1 MLLFSSSIFFI
12 LLGNL
17 FIKNPP
23 KQKNYFYGFRTK
35 KSMKNQKN
43 WNKSQVIY
51 GQYTQCFF
59 KYIFYVSLIFL
70 ILDIY
75 GIIISQ
81 NIIFWSTIIQSILL
95 CILLFFIN
103 FLVNKKLN

>member
-1 MLLFSSSIFFI
+1 MILFSSSIFYI
-12 LLGNL
+12 
-17 FIKNPP
+17 IRQSIYKESS
-23 KQKNYFYGFRTK
+23 KTKNYIYSFRIK
-35 KSMKNQKN
+35 KAMKNQKN
-43 WNKSQVIY
+43 WNKSQIIY

-59 KYIFYVSLIFL
+59 KYTFYVSLIFL

-75 GIIISQ
+75 GVIISQ

-95 CILLFFIN
+95 FFIN